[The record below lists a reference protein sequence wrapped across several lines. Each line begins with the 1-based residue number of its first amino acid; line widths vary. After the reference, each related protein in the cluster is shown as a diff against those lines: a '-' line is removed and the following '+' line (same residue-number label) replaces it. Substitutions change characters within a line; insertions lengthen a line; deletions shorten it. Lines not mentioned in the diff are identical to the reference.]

1 MARTTLLS
9 SFHNALQTC
18 QILVF
23 SVGNM
28 LMCSGI
34 SVLLGKTEV
43 NDVDQIAFLSQTPA
57 IEKKDINENF
67 TLPNLTI
74 GLTLGS
80 CQA

>member
-1 MARTTLLS
+1 
-9 SFHNALQTC
+9 
-18 QILVF
+18 
-23 SVGNM
+23 
-28 LMCSGI
+28 MCSGI

-57 IEKKDINENF
+57 IEKYINENF

-80 CQA
+80 YQA

>member
-1 MARTTLLS
+1 
-9 SFHNALQTC
+9 
-18 QILVF
+18 
-23 SVGNM
+23 
-28 LMCSGI
+28 MCSGI

-57 IEKKDINENF
+57 IEKYINENF
-67 TLPNLTI
+67 TLPNFTI

>member
-57 IEKKDINENF
+57 IEKYINENF